1 MIQKKI
7 RSTSLVVA
15 LAALLPV
22 ACSAQPSQPIA
33 SPSKQVDAP
42 LVTGLPDFTRLV
54 QQVSPGV
61 VSVNAEISASRGA
74 SARGADMDQMPEIF
88 RRFFGDQ
95 MPPGMI
101 IGPQNRDRAPST
113 QGVSVGTG
121 FLISQDGY
129 LLTNAHVVRNASKI
143 TIRLADRR
151 EMTAK
156 VVGAD
161 SRSDV
166 ALLKVEG
173 SNLPYLKLAD
183 SSTVKQGQW
192 VVAIGSPFGLEQS
205 VTAGIVS
212 AVGRNTQFA
221 ENQYVPFIQT
231 DVAINRGNSG
241 GPLLNTSG
249 QVVGINSQIFSN
261 SGGYMGVSFAIPIDV
276 AMNAAEQ
283 LRSTGR
289 VERGQLGVRV
299 QALSEEQVRALK
311 LPSRTGALVADVEPG
326 SAGAKAG
333 LLPLDVI
340 TAVNGV
346 AVTDSAQLPSIIG
359 GMRPGEKVD
368 LTVVRDGQSRK
379 VAATLGALAAA
390 SSDASSRDFR
400 DGSSSGPSAAPAAA
414 ANKLG
419 VVTQDIPAA
428 VRSRLGLPSGQG
440 VGISRVVGQAA
451 ADAGLSSGD
460 VILAIGRDNVASSD
474 QLNKALAKYKK
485 GDSVM
490 VRVQSGRGGGNYVAI
505 TLE

>member
-1 MIQKKI
+1 MLKTY
-7 RSTSLVVA
+7 RTTAMVVA

-22 ACSAQPSQPIA
+22 ACNAQPSQPIA
-33 SPSKQVDAP
+33 SPSKEVSAP
-42 LVTGLPDFTRLV
+42 LVTGLPDFSRLV

-61 VSVNAEISASRGA
+61 VSVNAEISARSRTGA
-74 SARGADMDQMPEIF
+74 QTSEMEQMPEIF
-88 RRFFGDQ
+88 RRIFGDQ
-95 MPPGMI
+95 MPPGMQ
-101 IGPQNRDRAPST
+101 GPQSRDRLPST

-129 LLTNAHVVRNASKI
+129 LLTNAHVVNGASKI
-143 TIRLADRR
+143 TIGLSDRR
-151 EMTAK
+151 ELTAK

-161 SRSDV
+161 PRSDV
-166 ALLKVEG
+166 ALLKVEATG
-173 SNLPYLKLAD
+173 LPYLRLAD
-183 SSTVKQGQW
+183 SSTVKAGQW
-192 VVAIGSPFGLEQS
+192 VVAIGSPFGLDQS

-221 ENQYVPFIQT
+221 GNQYVPFIQT

-283 LRSTGR
+283 LRATGR
-289 VERGQLGVRV
+289 VERGQIGVRV
-299 QALSEEQVRALK
+299 QGLSDEQARALK

-340 TAVNGV
+340 TAVNGR
-346 AVTDSAQLPSIIG
+346 AVVDSAQLPSIIG
-359 GMRPGEKVD
+359 AMRPGERAVLD
-368 LTVVRDGQSRK
+368 VIRDGKTRK
-379 VAATLGALAAA
+379 ITVALDALAAA
-390 SSDASSRDFR
+390 DASSRPRDFR
-400 DGSSSGPSAAPAAA
+400 EPGGAEPAASA

-419 VVTQDIPAA
+419 VVTQDLSAA
-428 VRSRLGLPSGQG
+428 MRSRLGLPAGQG
-440 VGISRVVGQAA
+440 VGVSRVTGQAA

-460 VILAIGRDNVASSD
+460 IILAIGRENVATGA
-474 QLNKALAKYKK
+474 QLNQVLSKYRK

-490 VRVQSGRGGGNYVAI
+490 VRMAGGGGSGNYVAI